1 MLLHKENFSKYS
13 DQKIWVSRKQ
23 FDFFKYLIGA
33 LYLYSNCSILAN
45 PSLADASNHSISI
58 AQNAIFV
65 CSKQADRGNGSLK
78 SPYASIMRAIDKASD
93 GATIYLRGG
102 TYLEAI
108 SVNHEDKSLTLC
120 AYPKEQVVINGA
132 GLLQTDWQDH
142 ENGVFKTIVAQP
154 VWQLFA
160 NDSYAYRA
168 RWPNA
173 TFEDGKIWR
182 MTEGMRSLDGGYH
195 NQKPTGKSRLGIAY
209 DDAFKSSSKAGFNEG
224 DSRYTT
230 ITQKQSLAETQVDF
244 TGAVAVLNIGH
255 WRTWARHITEH
266 EAGSDYFSYSTNGI
280 TVNELRKHTA
290 YYIYGLPALD
300 QVNEWWYD
308 SKTNY
313 LYYKPEST
321 SALDSLIL
329 SSRKTDFM
337 IELLRVKNIHFK
349 NLNFFAAGYDIRYC
363 ENIIFE
369 NCRFDYPS
377 ANKYTLGH
385 FDWFNNYNNN
395 TNNALSTFFRGR
407 ENKVI
412 NCIYSRSNAPIIF
425 DSEQMSIQ
433 NCLFEDIEW
442 DVNTNGA
449 SGSVMIGKGGSIV
462 HSTLRRTGNSEGIR
476 AFSEGCE
483 IRYNRVYDAGNLQH
497 DGSGINV
504 GTRVQKGTYV
514 THNWVHDSNRQGVRF
529 DYHGMNFFQDD
540 GSVYGDGQFAFNVI
554 WNTQPS
560 QVKGDRHLISNN
572 TVINCNYYPDPEQE
586 KFNFSVQGFKAM
598 HGIMGNEHS
607 LIVNNLANISHRSW
621 DLRIFDKRTENYK
634 NGAKYFKDL
643 NYNVLPGK
651 HENNMTEA
659 GAAYKYLRDPE
670 NYDFRPRLD
679 SPLIHAARTVLVAE
693 NPNRYTSLAALY
705 KAESKAN
712 IDIGAYQSDQEH
724 YWIPGFRAIH
734 ASTPIPKNNAIV
746 RVGRIDLMFLEA
758 YQSST
763 HHVYF
768 GKSPNSLQL
777 VATLKGSNICSAPKL
792 VSGETYYWRVDSE
805 HKNSISQG
813 PLWSFK
819 VGGDTKKIMHGS
831 DAHLQW

>member
-1 MLLHKENFSKYS
+1 MLLLKEKSSKPN
-13 DQKIWVSRKQ
+13 DIKIWLYRTNCYFVKAIVYT
-23 FDFFKYLIGA
+23 FLI
-33 LYLYSNCSILAN
+33 YSNCSILKNSAEAN
-45 PSLADASNHSISI
+45 VSIHSISI
-58 AQNAIFV
+58 DQNAIFV
-65 CSKQADRGNGSLK
+65 CSKQANGGNGSLK
-78 SPYASIMRAIDKASD
+78 SPYSSITAAIDKASD

-102 TYLEAI
+102 TYFEAI
-108 SVNHEDKSLTLC
+108 TVNHEDKSLTLC
-120 AYPKEQVVINGA
+120 AYPKEQVIINGA
-132 GLLQTDWQDH
+132 DLLQTDWQPH

-160 NDSYAYRA
+160 NSSYAYPA

-224 DSRYTT
+224 DSRYTK
-230 ITQKQSLAETQVDF
+230 ITKKQSLAETQVDF

-255 WRTWARHITEH
+255 WRTWARRITEH
-266 EAGSDYFSYSTNGI
+266 EAGCDYFYYSTNGI
-280 TVNELRKHTA
+280 TINELRKHTA

-308 SKTNY
+308 SETNY
-313 LYYKPEST
+313 LYYKPESK
-321 SALDSLIL
+321 SALDSLRL
-329 SSRKTDFM
+329 HSRKTDHM

-349 NLNFFAAGYDIRYC
+349 DLNFFAAGYDIKYC

-385 FDWFNNYNNN
+385 FDWFNTYNNN

-425 DSEQMSIQ
+425 DSEQMSIE

-476 AFSEGCE
+476 AFNEGCE

-572 TVINCNYYPDPEQE
+572 TVINCNYYPDPKQE

-598 HGIMGNEHS
+598 HGIMGNYNS

-634 NGAKYFKDL
+634 NGANYFKDL

-651 HENNMTEA
+651 HKNNMMEA

-679 SPLIHAARTVLVAE
+679 SPLIQAGRPVFATE
-693 NPNRYTSLAALY
+693 NPNKYTSVRALY
-705 KAESKAN
+705 EDDSKTN
-712 IDIGAYQSDQEH
+712 IDIGAYQSDQKY
-724 YWIPGFRAIH
+724 YWIPGYRAVH
-734 ASTPIPKNNAIV
+734 ASTPIPKNNAV
-746 RVGRIDLMFLEA
+746 VSGRNIDLMFLEA

-763 HHVYF
+763 HSVYF
-768 GKSPNSLQL
+768 GRNPNSLQL
-777 VATLKGSNICSAPKL
+777 VATLKDSNICPVPKL
-792 VSGETYYWRVDSE
+792 VSGETYFWRVDAVREDATSE
-805 HKNSISQG
+805 G
-813 PLWSFK
+813 PLWSF
-819 VGGDTKKIMHGS
+819 TTN
-831 DAHLQW
+831 